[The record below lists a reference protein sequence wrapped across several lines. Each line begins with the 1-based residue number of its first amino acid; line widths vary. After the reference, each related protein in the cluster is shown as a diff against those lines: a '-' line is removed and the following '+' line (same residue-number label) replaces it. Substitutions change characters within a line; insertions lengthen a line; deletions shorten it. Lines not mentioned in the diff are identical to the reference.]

1 MLSGHKNTMYESLVK
16 PDKSCLT
23 SCFFLFH
30 KIRVIKAFFV
40 TGATSQQ
47 PSLFTYSRLLI
58 LIPIDET
65 KYHTNLCHEANKFK
79 IQCINYENSK
89 KACLPSTAQFKPVCR
104 NKPWLCISLLGWF
117 LGQDIQHLWHCGVSH
132 TFLFSILWVPYR
144 CRIIF
149 C

>member
-30 KIRVIKAFFV
+30 KRRVIKAFFV
-40 TGATSQQ
+40 TSATSHQ

-65 KYHTNLCHEANKFK
+65 KYILIYVMRPINLKYSVLIMKIVKKHVCHLQHSLNLSAGTNLDYVFHCWVDFWDRTYNIFDIVVFPTHFYLVFFECHICA
-79 IQCINYENSK
+79 
-89 KACLPSTAQFKPVCR
+89 V
-104 NKPWLCISLLGWF
+104 
-117 LGQDIQHLWHCGVSH
+117 
-132 TFLFSILWVPYR
+132 
-144 CRIIF
+144 
-149 C
+149 